1 MDVGSRDTIPPSEH
15 GFAGLVF
22 AGDKDLK
29 PAYAPLY
36 LRSEESILN
45 SIRLKKEQLVLDHEF
60 DRIIGSSRPLTEVLD
75 LVTKLENLAKAAKTR
90 MSDFLPVSIFPGL
103 CEWPTACPERRRA
116 VHRTGKTDVGHRW
129 LAGLNALAMAR
140 ILSPFVSAA
149 ESNTSRQCR
158 RCSPRNAARW
168 PSIRGT

>member
-75 LVTKLENLAKAAKTR
+75 LVTKLENLAKAAKPAWQIFCQFPYFQ
-90 MSDFLPVSIFPGL
+90 DFASGQRLARRGAVLHIEPAKPTSGTDGL
-103 CEWPTACPERRRA
+103 QA
-116 VHRTGKTDVGHRW
+116 
-129 LAGLNALAMAR
+129 
-140 ILSPFVSAA
+140 
-149 ESNTSRQCR
+149 
-158 RCSPRNAARW
+158 
-168 PSIRGT
+168 